1 MGWAYAIQ
9 NRSQYYADKLKPQ
22 FGYRWMATFV
32 LECVY
37 AIQLYLHGCSLVFI
51 FLGVILA
58 ALVILLGRMLQASFI
73 LFACYVV
80 FRVDPPF
87 SSDAPPIRPL
97 FPEFRLWC
105 CVNTVLFV
113 ALPMTFI
120 PELNIDLILPWI
132 KYLYFVKYLYFGV
145 WIYFASKQFKLF
157 GECMDKCKYLSFDYG
172 DKIKGDNNGKL
183 SAAATLLCLV

>member
-9 NRSQYYADKLKPQ
+9 NRLQHYSDKLKPQ

-37 AIQLYLHGCSLVFI
+37 AIQLYLHGSLLVFF
-51 FLGVILA
+51 FLGAILA
-58 ALVILLGRMLQASFI
+58 ALWILLGRMLQALVI
-73 LFACYVV
+73 LFACYVI

-97 FPEFRLWC
+97 VPEFRLCLIELSIFMEIMDFEC
-105 CVNTVLFV
+105 CVNAVLCV

-120 PELNIDLILPWI
+120 PELNIDIILPWI
-132 KYLYFVKYLYFGV
+132 K
-145 WIYFASKQFKLF
+145 LF
-157 GECMDKCKYLSFDYG
+157 EECMDKCKYLSLRCG
-172 DKIKGDNNGKL
+172 DKIQEYIGQ
-183 SAAATLLCLV
+183 